1 MIITNLIMRL
11 KEYMWLLEIV
21 STAPGDLFGA
31 SWSNQDAL
39 RCVGRLDRSILRV
52 ELATKLILDN
62 FGSIF
67 EASKDHFWGLKRGNN
82 QVEGQ
87 GRIFGAFGVDFG
99 PNFGDL
105 LIQDEHV
112 FTIILC

>member
-1 MIITNLIMRL
+1 MILGRF
-11 KEYMWLLEIV
+11 
-21 STAPGDLFGA
+21 PGHGE
-31 SWSNQDAL
+31 
-39 RCVGRLDRSILRV
+39 GY
-52 ELATKLILDN
+52 
-62 FGSIF
+62 
-67 EASKDHFWGLKRGNN
+67 FWGLKRGKN

-87 GRIFGAFGVDFG
+87 GLIFGAFGVDFG